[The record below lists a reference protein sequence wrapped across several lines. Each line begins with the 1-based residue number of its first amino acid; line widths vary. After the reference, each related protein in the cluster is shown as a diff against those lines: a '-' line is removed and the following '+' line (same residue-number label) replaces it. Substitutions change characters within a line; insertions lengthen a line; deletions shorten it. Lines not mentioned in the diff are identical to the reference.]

1 MKLLA
6 FSLQFEE
13 NATLVNPLGFSVR
26 RWQRHF
32 DDKTPFK
39 LVLVYLEY
47 KPKRPE
53 ILTTVWV
60 NW

>member
-53 ILTTVWV
+53 ILTTV
-60 NW
+60 